1 VCAFLSGMQTPF
13 KQARRIFELA
23 QGTLRTVEALR
34 AGIHPRTLYAL
45 RDSGEIERV
54 ARGLF
59 RLSTLPPPSE
69 PDLLT
74 VAKKVPHAVFCL
86 MTAMVFHRLTTQ
98 VPHAVEIALSRTAR
112 TPRLD
117 HPPLQVFRFSPASL
131 RAGIEIHAVDG
142 MPIQIYSREK
152 TLADVFKYRHKL
164 GQDLALEALR
174 TYHSQPKPDY
184 QKVLEYARTCRME
197 NIMRPYLE
205 AVM

>member
-1 VCAFLSGMQTPF
+1 MKTSF
-13 KQARRIFELA
+13 KQARRIFNLA
-23 QGTLRTVEALR
+23 QGTLRTVDALR

-45 RDSGEIERV
+45 RDSGQIEQM

-98 VPHAVEIALSRTAR
+98 VPHAVEIALARTAR

-117 HPPLQVFRFSPASL
+117 HPPLLVFRFSPVSL
-131 RAGIEIHAVDG
+131 RAGIETHTVEG
-142 MPIQIYSREK
+142 VPIQIYSREK

-164 GQDLALEALR
+164 GQDVALEALR
-174 TYHSQPKPDY
+174 TYRSQPKQDY
-184 QKVLEYARTCRME
+184 QKVLEYARNCRVE